1 MYGFL
6 INVTCRYLRI
16 PSPIHTCVLH
26 LGKIDELSP
35 LPRII
40 ACSKR
45 SRPVIKFDKSGA
57 NSPAFDWPDGFLME
71 ATTTKRSFNLVRVCF
86 WEEEMCVCGVSSSE
100 IRTREEKAFV
110 GTGVRGGGS
119 NVSISPPSPSVYL
132 LDWRNVSLFSLPSKV
147 LDRILICG
155 SAPSVPLVAMMGE
168 RETRQ
173 EEDDGGGIEPV
184 CNLVKATTTTTQD
197 NGYSKKDRD

>member
-1 MYGFL
+1 M
-6 INVTCRYLRI
+6 
-16 PSPIHTCVLH
+16 
-26 LGKIDELSP
+26 
-35 LPRII
+35 
-40 ACSKR
+40 
-45 SRPVIKFDKSGA
+45 
-57 NSPAFDWPDGFLME
+57 
-71 ATTTKRSFNLVRVCF
+71 
-86 WEEEMCVCGVSSSE
+86 
-100 IRTREEKAFV
+100 

-119 NVSISPPSPSVYL
+119 NVSISPPCPSVYL

-173 EEDDGGGIEPV
+173 EEEDGGGIEPV